1 MRESGGRAPIPSPSS
16 APATSPESDGDDVAA
31 NAAPDVG
38 VGESDGSP
46 TAPSDLPL
54 LGGPPRSRNAVPER
68 RRDVAPPDFPHA
80 DLSRTPG
87 GRPQRHVRMR
97 RFRPDRVPADG
108 ASPGVVAGEVG
119 TTAQA
124 LGATGQGPAG
134 QAAGRPATVE
144 APPPPPK
151 TAAANEGQPE
161 YDTQTETDAGEVKGL
176 TPAGGTISFWL
187 QPAWDGE
194 SREDASFVRLGDDR
208 MRIYKSDH
216 YLRFEITD
224 TEGHPTSLGMPITNW
239 TPNDWHQVATTWDG
253 HVISFFVDGALIG
266 QNAYEGQID
275 LPRDPKL
282 FVGTNGADQA
292 VAPGRLAGVQVG
304 NQPLTADAVS
314 RRFALSRPAE
324 QR

>member
-1 MRESGGRAPIPSPSS
+1 
-16 APATSPESDGDDVAA
+16 
-31 NAAPDVG
+31 
-38 VGESDGSP
+38 
-46 TAPSDLPL
+46 
-54 LGGPPRSRNAVPER
+54 
-68 RRDVAPPDFPHA
+68 
-80 DLSRTPG
+80 
-87 GRPQRHVRMR
+87 MR

-124 LGATGQGPAG
+124 LGAAGQGPAG

-144 APPPPPK
+144 APPPPPQ

-161 YDTQTETDAGEVKGL
+161 YDTQTETDAGEVKG
-176 TPAGGTISFWL
+176 
-187 QPAWDGE
+187 E
-194 SREDASFVRLGDDR
+194 SRDDASLVRLGNDQ

-239 TPNDWHQVATTWDG
+239 TSNDWHQVATTWDG

-292 VAPGRLAGVQVG
+292 VAPGRLAVVQVG
-304 NQPLTADAVS
+304 NQPLTADAIS

>member
-1 MRESGGRAPIPSPSS
+1 MNERRAPQAVAGQPPGTVPTTSDTS
-16 APATSPESDGDDVAA
+16 ANTDVAFDSGD
-31 NAAPDVG
+31 NASYPTDAQVEVPDVKI
-38 VGESDGSP
+38 
-46 TAPSDLPL
+46 
-54 LGGPPRSRNAVPER
+54 
-68 RRDVAPPDFPHA
+68 
-80 DLSRTPG
+80 
-87 GRPQRHVRMR
+87 
-97 RFRPDRVPADG
+97 
-108 ASPGVVAGEVG
+108 
-119 TTAQA
+119 
-124 LGATGQGPAG
+124 TGQA
-134 QAAGRPATVE
+134 
-144 APPPPPK
+144 
-151 TAAANEGQPE
+151 
-161 YDTQTETDAGEVKGL
+161 
-176 TPAGGTISFWL
+176 GTISFWL

>member
-1 MRESGGRAPIPSPSS
+1 MTRRDRTPVRESGGRAPIPSPSS

-46 TAPSDLPL
+46 TAPSDHPL
-54 LGGPPRSRNAVPER
+54 LGGPPRSRNAVPDR
-68 RRDVAPPDFPHA
+68 RRDVAPADIPH
-80 DLSRTPG
+80 
-87 GRPQRHVRMR
+87 
-97 RFRPDRVPADG
+97 
-108 ASPGVVAGEVG
+108 
-119 TTAQA
+119 
-124 LGATGQGPAG
+124 
-134 QAAGRPATVE
+134 
-144 APPPPPK
+144 
-151 TAAANEGQPE
+151 
-161 YDTQTETDAGEVKGL
+161 
-176 TPAGGTISFWL
+176 AGGTIVFWL

-282 FVGTNGADQA
+282 FVGTNGAEGS